1 MVMHFFLQVFFLISP
16 HVWPTQG
23 SRVVFPLFITLLPLA
38 VNQDME
44 HSKIPLFNRGSLMGK
59 FSIIRGQKVWVLR
72 IFYIFSGYEEY
83 SQNLQFVIPDPVNI
97 PITR

>member
-1 MVMHFFLQVFFLISP
+1 
-16 HVWPTQG
+16 
-23 SRVVFPLFITLLPLA
+23 
-38 VNQDME
+38 ME

-83 SQNLQFVIPDPVNI
+83 S
-97 PITR
+97 